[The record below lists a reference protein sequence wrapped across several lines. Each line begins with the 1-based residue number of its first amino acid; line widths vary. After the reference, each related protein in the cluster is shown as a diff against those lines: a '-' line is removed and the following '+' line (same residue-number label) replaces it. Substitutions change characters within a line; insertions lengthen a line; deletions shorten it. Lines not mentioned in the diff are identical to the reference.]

1 MESSAK
7 KRRVNRTEKSKKYF
21 KNISDENGKVFYEC
35 ALCNR
40 KVNGTKISNLTAH
53 LRMHPDKY
61 ADVCSNDSP
70 IECKRLKL
78 LLDCVELVGVNGR
91 PFKCLTDSAI
101 QSMNKDLL
109 ADLQRAGCALNLND
123 PHLHEVKNQ
132 LKDISL
138 EIRDKISNEVKN
150 RPISLLVDIVTKRSR
165 SIFGVSIQY
174 IVNENV
180 KIRSIGMIELED
192 KHTGIYLANL
202 IIDRLKLLG
211 IDLKQVIT
219 ITTDNGANV
228 LKMVRDLE
236 MHLQSAIDE
245 AGQPTPPSQTP
256 QNTHNETRIVP
267 NVASEEA
274 ANHEIGV
281 ILSREEELTDD
292 QAMDQI
298 LKEIEIDDSEPSES
312 QLETNQNLLNAMQSN
327 MKNDYGLN
335 VIWDVTGINCIVHTL
350 QLAIGDSIKA
360 LNEQIR
366 NLIELCRRVAKMLRM
381 ASTQRDLKMV
391 GIDYN
396 RPVIDVVTRWGSL
409 YQMVNYFDSF
419 QLFFNSL
426 HM

>member
-7 KRRVNRTEKSKKYF
+7 KRRVNRTDKSTEYF

-236 MHLQSAIDE
+236 MHLQQWVTEKSKIYE
-245 AGQPTPPSQTP
+245 RRQ
-256 QNTHNETRIVP
+256 R
-267 NVASEEA
+267 
-274 ANHEIGV
+274 
-281 ILSREEELTDD
+281 
-292 QAMDQI
+292 
-298 LKEIEIDDSEPSES
+298 
-312 QLETNQNLLNAMQSN
+312 
-327 MKNDYGLN
+327 KNDDTPSNLMEHRLVELAVAVN
-335 VIWDVTGINCIVHTL
+335 ICARDVLSN
-350 QLAIGDSIKA
+350 
-360 LNEQIR
+360 R
-366 NLIELCRRVAKMLRM
+366 RFIEVRCAYTVYFRRTVFISM
-381 ASTQRDLKMV
+381 
-391 GIDYN
+391 
-396 RPVIDVVTRWGSL
+396 
-409 YQMVNYFDSF
+409 
-419 QLFFNSL
+419 
-426 HM
+426 